1 MNEEMNKNSE
11 SQQTNVPDNTDYI
24 EALREMRNSTVSREQ
39 YNKLKEENKKL
50 LNSLVN
56 GEVISADMKPAEVDI
71 DQLRKDLYSD
81 NRPDLNNL
89 DYITKTLELRQAIM
103 DKGGLDPFV
112 PVGHKVSPTANDF
125 EAAERVANVL
135 QECVEEANGDSQT
148 FTAAL
153 QRRII

>member
-1 MNEEMNKNSE
+1 MN
-11 SQQTNVPDNTDYI
+11 
-24 EALREMRNSTVSREQ
+24 
-39 YNKLKEENKKL
+39 LKEANKKL

-56 GEVISADMKPAEVDI
+56 GEVISPDMKPAEVDI

-89 DYITKTLELRQAIM
+89 DYISKTLELRLAII

-112 PVGHKVSPTANDF
+112 PIGHKVSPTANDF

-135 QECVEEANGDSQT
+135 QECVDEANGDSQT

>member
-24 EALREMRNSTVSREQ
+24 EALREMRNSTVSKEQ
-39 YNKLKEENKKL
+39 YDKLKDENKKL

-81 NRPDLNNL
+81 TRPDLNNL
-89 DYITKTLELRQAIM
+89 DYITKKIGRA
-103 DKGGLDPFV
+103 
-112 PVGHKVSPTANDF
+112 SCR
-125 EAAERVANVL
+125 ERV
-135 QECVEEANGDSQT
+135 
-148 FTAAL
+148 
-153 QRRII
+153 